1 MNENTRAAK
10 EYGTK
15 LKELI
20 SLIDKVDDV
29 GLKDVGRQIKNVQ
42 KTAQVMGKTGLTV
55 FDKLKAKAKEYTTY
69 LSAAELFMYAEQALR
84 EMFNTVKEIDT
95 AMTGLYRVTDLTAA
109 EYDALFNN
117 MISSAKEYG
126 ATLNDIINATTD
138 WVRAGFDANT
148 SLGLAEVT
156 TMYQHISDLD
166 YATAAENLITAY
178 NGFKDEL
185 NGAFSGDTV
194 AAVEYIADIFN
205 ELDK

>member
-1 MNENTRAAK
+1 M
-10 EYGTK
+10 
-15 LKELI
+15 L
-20 SLIDKVDDV
+20 D
-29 GLKDVGRQIKNVQ
+29 
-42 KTAQVMGKTGLTV
+42 
-55 FDKLKAKAKEYTTY
+55 LKAKAEGVDRVTLNGLIRQFKLADKEAEKLGLKTLSLGDRIKSKFKEYAGY
-69 LSAAELFMYAEQALR
+69 FSVAEVFMYAEQALR

-95 AMTGLYRVTDLTAA
+95 AMTGLYRVTDLTSA
-109 EYDALFNN
+109 EYDTLFNN

-148 SLGLAEVT
+148 ALGLAEVT

-166 YATAAENLITAY
+166 YDTAAENLITAY

-185 NGAFSGDTV
+185 NGAFDGDQV
-194 AAVEYIADIFN
+194 AAVNYIADIFN